1 MAGWRF
7 ARIFVAGCGGSMNQ
21 TRQGPRRSAR
31 FPLRVEGLEGRRLL
45 SGGPSLSGLQ
55 VHPAAYPAVRPN
67 RPVMPFATPTRKAT
81 FIDPSAS
88 IHAVLDYLDR
98 VDPEA
103 AGVARQRYG
112 CLTPWANE
120 PQAYG
125 RMALS
130 RGYAACED
138 GVVKTLGE
146 MLGKQLEYV
155 GQDGDSFLEEAP
167 VRFRVADA
175 EADCHIALQISLY
188 GYGAYRGG

>member
-88 IHAVLDYLDR
+88 IQHGQSVIVSYQSYIAPFAILDARGGGAIKIGVGSNVLDN
-98 VDPEA
+98 A
-103 AGVARQRYG
+103 MIVANPGHRSV
-112 CLTPWANE
+112 TP
-120 PQAYG
+120 QV
-125 RMALS
+125 LI
-130 RGYAACED
+130 
-138 GVVKTLGE
+138 
-146 MLGKQLEYV
+146 
-155 GQDGDSFLEEAP
+155 GD
-167 VRFRVADA
+167 
-175 EADCHIALQISLY
+175 Q
-188 GYGAYRGG
+188 